1 MLVYLKLFLL
11 ISMVELDHQSSAA
24 NTMYNKMRLY
34 IFVLFNIFNLIIAGL
49 RHILSLHFTVLI
61 IFDKY

>member
-1 MLVYLKLFLL
+1 
-11 ISMVELDHQSSAA
+11 MVELDHQSSAA
-24 NTMYNKMRLY
+24 NTMVNKMRLD